1 MTSPSRS
8 TRPARSGASRRQRRR
23 FSGAAFFDLDR
34 TLLAGAS
41 GPVISQALRT
51 VGVISGEPNP
61 LEPLLFRL
69 YDLFGENSPT
79 MFVTRHAS
87 RAARGWPV
95 ESVRAAAALAAPT
108 LADNVLPYARREIE
122 QHHAEGRAVVLA
134 TTTPRQILEPFAEL
148 LGFDDVIATNYGHD
162 GDTFDGRVIGEFVWG
177 RAKARAVAAWAAEH
191 GVELGDSSAYS
202 DSYYDVPLLSI
213 VGRPHA
219 VNPDPRLAMI
229 AVLRRWPIRHF
240 DLPSG
245 VPKVGWVEPQRLI
258 LNLARA
264 ELMPWVRF
272 QVHGVRRIPESG
284 PAIIVGNHRS
294 YFDPIAVGHLLAR
307 RGRPARFLGKKEVF
321 DAPVVGDVARAMGGI
336 RVERGTGSD
345 EPLPRHGGG
354 ARRRRHG
361 GDDAAGDNP
370 ARLRVLQ
377 PGAQGPLG
385 CGTACCR
392 NRRAGDPCWALG
404 NRTCLAAFVA
414 VAERDHDREPAHR
427 HDAGGQAS
435 RSGVPLGGAR
445 HRTHHGGDHVA
456 APARGASAP
465 RAHR

>member
-1 MTSPSRS
+1 
-8 TRPARSGASRRQRRR
+8 
-23 FSGAAFFDLDR
+23 
-34 TLLAGAS
+34 
-41 GPVISQALRT
+41 
-51 VGVISGEPNP
+51 VISGEPNP

-122 QHHAEGRAVVLA
+122 LHRAEGRAVVLA

-345 EPLPRHGGG
+345 EPLRS
-354 ARRRRHG
+354 AEEVL
-361 GDDAAGDNP
+361 AAGDMVAMMPQGTIPRGYEFFNP
-370 ARLRVLQ
+370 VLKGRWGAARLAAATGAPVIPVGLWGTERVWPRSSRL
-377 PGAQGPLG
+377 PNV
-385 CGTACCR
+385 TAIASPPTVTMR
-392 NRRAGDPCWALG
+392 VGKPVDLEYRSE
-404 NRTCLAAFVA
+404 
-414 VAERDHDREPAHR
+414 ERDTERIMEAIMSLLPPEARAPREPTDEELAR
-427 HDAGGQAS
+427 TLPP
-435 RSGVPLGGAR
+435 GVS
-445 HRTHHGGDHVA
+445 A
-456 APARGASAP
+456 ADVLDESTRRPGTD
-465 RAHR
+465 